1 MNRVSD
7 AAGPTS
13 PEAIRNVVLVGASG
27 AGKTALFD
35 QLVAARIPGRRAREG
50 VSASTTSLVAASVP
64 TGEVTLN
71 LLDTPGH
78 PDFVGEVRA
87 GLRAADA
94 ALFVV
99 SAADGVDEATRLL
112 WRECEVL
119 GMPRAVAVTRLE
131 QARADFEATVDA
143 CQRAFGD
150 AEPLALPLLVD
161 GAVAGLLNLLR
172 RTVTEQQPGG
182 GEADREPSADEGELI
197 DAQRGELIES
207 VIEESEDEGLLER
220 YLEGEE
226 VDTDAVSAD
235 LRLAIATARFFPVLP
250 THAPNAVGVEALI
263 ELCEKGF
270 PSPVGSAVPTV
281 YTPAGGDF
289 GAVTCDPEGP
299 LVAEVVHTTTDPFV
313 GRQSLVRVFSGTLRP
328 DEPVHISGHLQH
340 FATHLVDE
348 HADHDTDDER
358 IGPLSSPVA
367 EETRPIGAG
376 IAGDIVVV
384 SKLSGAETSDTLS
397 RKGRPALVEPWLLP
411 NPLLPVAIHAR
422 SKGDEDKLAT
432 ALQRLVAEDVTM
444 RLEHNA
450 ETHQLVLW
458 AMGPAHVDQLI
469 AHLESR
475 YHVPVEVEEVRTSLR
490 ETFVRPTKVQGR
502 LVKQSGGHGQYAVCH
517 LEIEPLERGVGDR
530 VRRQG
535 GRRCCAAQLHPVR
548 GEGRPHPA
556 GPRCPGRL
564 PGGRRPD
571 HPGRR
576 QGALGRLLRHGL
588 PDRRRDGACGRRPT
602 TPPSPCSNRS
612 TRCTSTSATTPSAG
626 CWPTC
631 VGVAGRCTA
640 PSRRTCPAARSST
653 RRCPPTSWPATRST
667 CVRSRTARG
676 RSPAASCATT
686 TCRPPW
692 PGRSP
697 RAERASPHEC
707 SRSRVEQ
714 TCADSADRR
723 RSAGWAT
730 GKPRRR
736 AALGLRQLSSHTH
749 ANLGRTLLTWPP
761 VRVAGERRPGREGGP
776 PSRPTTQERS
786 MRNLRKIALTT
797 VAVGALATAGV
808 TSMASTA
815 SATTTSSHGCPS
827 GAVCIYPGASWSGTP
842 KMYWSYGA
850 HNLSGQYGTKRIFN
864 NQTGGATMRTCTGYN
879 GTGCQGYLPAGWYID
894 KDVTPINSIVL
905 VRP

>member
-35 QLVAARIPGRRAREG
+35 QLVAARIPSRRAREG
-50 VSASTTSLVAASVP
+50 ESAATLTLVAASVP

-99 SAADGVDEATRLL
+99 SAADGVDEPTRLL

-119 GMPRAVAVTRLE
+119 GMPRAVAITRLE

-161 GAVAGLLNLLR
+161 GSVTGLLNLLR

-182 GEADREPSADEGELI
+182 GEAEREPSADEAELI

-220 YLEGEE
+220 YLGGEE
-226 VDTDAVSAD
+226 VDTEVISAD
-235 LRLAIATARFFPVLP
+235 LRLAVATARFFPVLP
-250 THAPNAVGVEALI
+250 THAPTGVGTEALI

-270 PSPVGSAVPTV
+270 PSPVGAAVPTV
-281 YTPAGGDF
+281 YTAAGGDF
-289 GAVTCDPEGP
+289 GAVTCDPDGP

-340 FATHLVDE
+340 FASHHVDE

-358 IGPLSSPVA
+358 IGPLAAPLGD
-367 EETRPIGAG
+367 ETRPVGAG
-376 IAGDIVVV
+376 VAGTIVVV
-384 SKLSGAETSDTLS
+384 AKLAGAETSDTLS
-397 RKGRPALVEPWLLP
+397 RKDKPALVEPWLLP

-469 AHLESR
+469 ATLESR

-517 LEIEPLERGVGDR
+517 LEIEPLERGAGIEFVDRVVGGAVPRNFIPSVEKGARNQLDKGVLAGYPVVDVRITLVDGKAHSVDSSDMAFQTAAGMALREAANDTTVALLEPVDEVHIEVGDDAVGGVLADLR
-530 VRRQG
+530 
-535 GRRCCAAQLHPVR
+535 GRRGQV
-548 GEGRPHPA
+548 
-556 GPRCPGRL
+556 
-564 PGGRRPD
+564 
-571 HPGRR
+571 
-576 QGALGRLLRHGL
+576 HG
-588 PDRRRDGACGRRPT
+588 T
-602 TPPSPCSNRS
+602 EPSE
-612 TRCTSTSATTPSAG
+612 
-626 CWPTC
+626 
-631 VGVAGRCTA
+631 VAGRTVIHA
-640 PSRRTCPAARSST
+640 EVPAHELARYPVDLRSVSHGT
-653 RRCPPTSWPATRST
+653 GSFTRSF
-667 CVRSRTARG
+667 VRYDYM
-676 RSPAASCATT
+676 
-686 TCRPPW
+686 PP
-692 PGRSP
+692 
-697 RAERASPHEC
+697 
-707 SRSRVEQ
+707 
-714 TCADSADRR
+714 
-723 RSAGWAT
+723 
-730 GKPRRR
+730 
-736 AALGLRQLSSHTH
+736 
-749 ANLGRTLLTWPP
+749 
-761 VRVAGERRPGREGGP
+761 
-776 PSRPTTQERS
+776 
-786 MRNLRKIALTT
+786 
-797 VAVGALATAGV
+797 ALAREVTAG
-808 TSMASTA
+808 
-815 SATTTSSHGCPS
+815 
-827 GAVCIYPGASWSGTP
+827 
-842 KMYWSYGA
+842 
-850 HNLSGQYGTKRIFN
+850 
-864 NQTGGATMRTCTGYN
+864 
-879 GTGCQGYLPAGWYID
+879 
-894 KDVTPINSIVL
+894 
-905 VRP
+905 